1 MAKGTQQL
9 NKILIIGVLVL
20 FIAVLLI
27 IFRLISVHKRS
38 NALNSQNVMLFAE
51 KIKLE
56 KELARETQV
65 WTAEKSNLIREL
77 VELKD
82 VKSIKAALDNA
93 REKLAG
99 LTGEY
104 ESINKEKE
112 ALQEKN
118 RSLNS
123 RVDSISKEFSKNL
136 EELKTAKKELGAA
149 KSGSLMRE
157 YQAKYTKTEALLKKK
172 EEEIVKLKEKLK
184 NSETDSENTRKEN
197 INLQRQISGLEKER
211 DMLKQ
216 NLERVQQK
224 LEPVTISKSKIRE
237 LETRLSDNNKKYALL
252 KKDLEKAI
260 KERGSL
266 EGRLQQ
272 AQQLL
277 TLLQKQA
284 REELGAA
291 KEKLAKYEQLKAD
304 KERLEQALVQLE
316 QDRRS
321 DTGKT
326 EELRIKLDTVLNQL
340 GQKENEVT
348 ALRSDISSLQTER
361 MQLSGQSGERLS
373 RAQKKSRSSDMQL
386 NQGQN
391 VEINQMGE
399 TSEGMQNKL
408 NRAYALYDTAKSQVV
423 KISELLMHK
432 ELELEK
438 SKNTI
443 EKLQEKAGNIPD
455 LEAKMEFL
463 NKTILEKEKKVEEQ
477 TGQIAQ
483 LSKSKADLEERLNEQ
498 LERHDNVDSLYKNLK
513 SQVIQMADLLAQ
525 RELDL
530 DNKNTEI
537 LNLRSETTRLEADLR
552 IGKTTLEE
560 AKVRQR
566 RTLEDLRRA
575 TNLNAT
581 LQEKLINLYKAETW
595 DSEFEADPKSSE
607 DKEKAEQL
615 KQKLELL
622 LDK

>member
-9 NKILIIGVLVL
+9 NKILIIGVLIL

-38 NALNSQNVMLFAE
+38 NVLNSQNVMLFAE

-82 VKSIKAALDNA
+82 VKSIKTALDNA

-123 RVDSISKEFSKNL
+123 RIDSISKEFSKNL

-149 KSGSLMRE
+149 KSGSLVRE

-184 NSETDSENTRKEN
+184 SSETNSENTRKES
-197 INLQRQISGLEKER
+197 ISLQRQISGLEKER
-211 DMLKQ
+211 DVLKQ

-224 LEPVTISKSKIRE
+224 LEPITISKSKIRE

-266 EGRLQQ
+266 EGRLSQ

-291 KEKLAKYEQLKAD
+291 KEKLATYEQLKAE
-304 KERLEQALVQLE
+304 KERLEQVLARLE

-321 DTGKT
+321 DAGKT
-326 EELRIKLDTVLNQL
+326 EELRSKLDTVLNQL

-361 MQLSGQSGERLS
+361 MRLSGQSGERLS

-399 TSEGMQNKL
+399 TSEVMQNKL
-408 NRAYALYDTAKSQVV
+408 NRADALYDTAKSQVV

-432 ELELEK
+432 ELELE
-438 SKNTI
+438 
-443 EKLQEKAGNIPD
+443 
-455 LEAKMEFL
+455 
-463 NKTILEKEKKVEEQ
+463 
-477 TGQIAQ
+477 
-483 LSKSKADLEERLNEQ
+483 
-498 LERHDNVDSLYKNLK
+498 
-513 SQVIQMADLLAQ
+513 
-525 RELDL
+525 
-530 DNKNTEI
+530 
-537 LNLRSETTRLEADLR
+537 
-552 IGKTTLEE
+552 
-560 AKVRQR
+560 
-566 RTLEDLRRA
+566 
-575 TNLNAT
+575 
-581 LQEKLINLYKAETW
+581 
-595 DSEFEADPKSSE
+595 
-607 DKEKAEQL
+607 
-615 KQKLELL
+615 
-622 LDK
+622 

>member
-9 NKILIIGVLVL
+9 NKILIIGVLIL

-38 NALNSQNVMLFAE
+38 NVLNSQNVMLFAE

-82 VKSIKAALDNA
+82 VKSIKTALDNA

-123 RVDSISKEFSKNL
+123 RIDSISKEFSKNL

-149 KSGSLMRE
+149 KSGSLVRE

-184 NSETDSENTRKEN
+184 SSETNSENTRKES
-197 INLQRQISGLEKER
+197 ISLQRQISGLEKER
-211 DMLKQ
+211 DVLKQ

-224 LEPVTISKSKIRE
+224 LEPITISKSKIRE

-399 TSEGMQNKL
+399 TSEVMQNKL

-455 LEAKMEFL
+455 LEAKTEFL
-463 NKTILEKEKKVEEQ
+463 NKIILEKEKKVEEQ
-477 TGQIAQ
+477 AGQIAQ
-483 LSKSKADLEERLNEQ
+483 LSKSKADLEKRLNEQ

-513 SQVIQMADLLAQ
+513 SQVVQMTDLLAQ

-537 LNLRSETTRLEADLR
+537 LNLRSETARLEADLR

-607 DKEKAEQL
+607 DREKAEQL
-615 KQKLELL
+615 KQELELL

>member
-123 RVDSISKEFSKNL
+123 RIDSISKEFSKNL

-224 LEPVTISKSKIRE
+224 LEPITISKSKIRE

-266 EGRLQQ
+266 EGRLSQ

-291 KEKLAKYEQLKAD
+291 KEKLATYEQLKAE
-304 KERLEQALVQLE
+304 KERLEQVLARLE

-321 DTGKT
+321 DAGKT

-361 MQLSGQSGERLS
+361 MRLSGQSGERLS

-455 LEAKMEFL
+455 LEAKTEFL
-463 NKTILEKEKKVEEQ
+463 NKIILEKEKKVEEQ
-477 TGQIAQ
+477 AGQIAQ
-483 LSKSKADLEERLNEQ
+483 LSKSKADLEKRLNEQ

-537 LNLRSETTRLEADLR
+537 LNLRSETARLEADLR

-607 DKEKAEQL
+607 DREKAEQL
-615 KQKLELL
+615 KQELELL